1 MIKNRFQENI
11 SQWQDEEKIRSG
23 SGKKPKRTCHNGRER
38 AVFESQVW
46 PCDFLAAQIK
56 RDVVSRTVITVGRDR
71 GGRREEEVL

>member
-1 MIKNRFQENI
+1 MKKRSGRDQEKTQKNMP
-11 SQWQDEEKIRSG
+11 QWQ
-23 SGKKPKRTCHNGRER
+23 RER
-38 AVFESQVW
+38 AVFESHVW